1 MMRKQ
6 SEEEL
11 VALFGGKGF
20 PHDQI
25 AIQTPSQAHLGMLF
39 FSQRETVA
47 VFEWSGSE
55 GHISSDR
62 HLLKAHLFSP
72 GRYYPLLH
80 SVEFA
85 DLIPF

>member
-1 MMRKQ
+1 
-6 SEEEL
+6 
-11 VALFGGKGF
+11 
-20 PHDQI
+20 
-25 AIQTPSQAHLGMLF
+25 MLL